1 MKGTYKV
8 VHYFFVKLAIS
19 ISFQL
24 GNSCVY
30 LHCLSV
36 WSVVSH
42 GIKSIR
48 NCQHPGKKGNI
59 GTLEAI
65 GITSTIPTFVMMAY
79 Y

>member
-1 MKGTYKV
+1 VESAYKV
-8 VHYFFVKLAIS
+8 VHDFFVKLTIN

-24 GNSCVY
+24 GNSRIY

-65 GITSTIPTFVMMAY
+65 GITSTVPPFVVMADY
-79 Y
+79 